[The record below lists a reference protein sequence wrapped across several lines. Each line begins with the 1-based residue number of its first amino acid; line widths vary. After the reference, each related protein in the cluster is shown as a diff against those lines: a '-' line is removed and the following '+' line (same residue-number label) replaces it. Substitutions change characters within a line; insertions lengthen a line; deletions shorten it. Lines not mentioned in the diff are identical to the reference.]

1 MSVVVRISCALA
13 AGVAIS
19 GCAGVSSAKLSPAA
33 DSHEYLVVAKA
44 YSWEHGV
51 LGNTATN
58 TLSAGKYVPIGQ
70 DRSGMYYQGT
80 PYCFKVVMSEVNWG
94 AATLNE
100 GNAYYC
106 GIFIPQAAGQDPKV
120 YIYYRTMTASLPRE
134 QLDQLEAKAAAD
146 AAQAAA
152 ASKDRIQEAMRQASV
167 SMPVQMAVTPPPG
180 ATALQGGIGGAIG
193 VGLVSAM
200 AAADDSDIA
209 LYGKQ
214 PPAGGLRSAYTVMKD
229 ASALAGELR
238 PPVAVKPE

>member
-1 MSVVVRISCALA
+1 MSIVMRVSCALV
-13 AGVAIS
+13 AGAAIS
-19 GCAGVSSAKLSPAA
+19 GCAGVSSAKLSPVA

-58 TLSAGKYVPIGQ
+58 ILSAGRYVPIGQ
-70 DRSGMYYQGT
+70 DRSGTYYQGP

-106 GIFIPQAAGQDPKV
+106 GIFVPLAAGQDPKV
-120 YIYYRTMTASLPRE
+120 YIYYKTMTRGLPRE
-134 QLDQLEAKAAAD
+134 QLEQLEAKAAAE

-152 ASKDRIQEAMRQASV
+152 ASTDRAQDAMLQASV
-167 SMPVQMAVTPPPG
+167 LMPAQMAAMPPPG

-193 VGLVSAM
+193 MGLVSAI
-200 AAADDSDIA
+200 AATDDGDIA
-209 LYGKQ
+209 PYGKQ
-214 PPAGGLRSAYTVMKD
+214 PPVGGLRGAYTVVKETP
-229 ASALAGELR
+229 ASQGEPRPALV
-238 PPVAVKPE
+238 VAPE